1 MDLIL
6 LEKVANLGSLGD
18 QVKVRPGYGRNFLIP
33 NGKAVMATPDNKAKF
48 EARRQELEKAA
59 AEAVAAAQVRADK
72 LNGLTVQIACK
83 AGDGGRL
90 FGSIGTTDIA
100 AAVTAAAGLEVNKN
114 EVRMPDGVIRLL
126 GEFEYDLQLHADV
139 VATVKVSVVSE

>member
-6 LEKVANLGSLGD
+6 LEKVANLGGLGD

-59 AEAVAAAQVRADK
+59 AEAVAEAQGRAEK
-72 LNGLTVQIACK
+72 LNGLAVQIACK

-90 FGSIGTTDIA
+90 FGSIGTSDIA
-100 AAVTAAAGLEVNKN
+100 AAVSAASGIDVNKN
-114 EVRMPDGVIRLL
+114 EVRMPDGVIRLV

-139 VATVKVSVVSE
+139 VASVKVSIVSE